1 MNVKVSIYQPLN
13 SIKYMYSYRTG
24 LFIFLILTL
33 LLASCGSKETAPKAV
48 LPKDKLTSLIIEMYL
63 AEAKLDAMPIQK
75 DSSIKFFI
83 PREKKILEKLGIA
96 DSSLRITYEY
106 YLKHPKE
113 FEEVYDAVIDS
124 LNLREQQIK

>member
-1 MNVKVSIYQPLN
+1 
-13 SIKYMYSYRTG
+13 MYSYRTS
-24 LFIFLILTL
+24 LFIFLTLPL
-33 LLASCGSKETAPKAV
+33 LLVSCGSKETAPKAV

-63 AEAKLDAMPIQK
+63 AEAKLDGLPIQK

-83 PREKKILEKLGIA
+83 PREKKILEKLGVP
-96 DSSLRITYEY
+96 DSALRITYEY

>member
-13 SIKYMYSYRTG
+13 SIKYMYSYRAG